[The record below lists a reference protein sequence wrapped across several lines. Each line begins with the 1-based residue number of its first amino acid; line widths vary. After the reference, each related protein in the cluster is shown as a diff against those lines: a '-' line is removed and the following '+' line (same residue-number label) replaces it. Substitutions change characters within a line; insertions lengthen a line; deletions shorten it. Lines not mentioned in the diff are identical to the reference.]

1 VDNINKK
8 PELVMSLD
16 KFVTKVKFDWSFME
30 TVICGLKEE
39 WIMDK
44 AIQVIADT
52 WNEHVSRK
60 DEICYRHEGLLTTL
74 KHFWLERDLKAVRD
88 GELERREVDAKFRKM
103 VSPNAEQEEE
113 PKFNYTE
120 ETFTK
125 SSMITELQ
133 LDLVLAELIVI
144 GWMPNTSSQSDFR
157 KLFSGVTS
165 KFFLTWTGKP
175 AELHDLF
182 DMLTKKKIER
192 GKKIPG
198 FITPRGN
205 YLNIVRSHFKDENNN
220 WFGELNHEKHI
231 EGTKAVLD
239 KLEIVLTYSVDECIK
254 MMLTIVSEH
263 KNLLEN
269 IDLSVKPEYYSNYG
283 RKSKSV

>member
-1 VDNINKK
+1 
-8 PELVMSLD
+8 M
-16 KFVTKVKFDWSFME
+16 
-30 TVICGLKEE
+30 LKG
-39 WIMDK
+39 
-44 AIQVIADT
+44 IAASQGIAVARVYKLEQPVLHIEKQ
-52 WNEHVSRK
+52 EHA
-60 DEICYRHEGLLTTL
+60 ENQ
-74 KHFWLERDLKAVRD
+74 
-88 GELERREVDAKFRKM
+88 GEK
-103 VSPNAEQEEE
+103 
-113 PKFNYTE
+113 PKFSYTE

-205 YLNIVRSHFKDENNN
+205 YLNIVRSHFKDEKNN

-254 MMLTIVSEH
+254 MMQTIISEH
-263 KNLLEN
+263 KDLLEN
-269 IDLSVKPEYYSNYG
+269 IDLSVKPEHHSNYG